1 MHATVLNYFVEV
13 AQRGSIRKASEK
25 LFVAPSAVNRQILR
39 LEEEMGVELFER
51 LPKGLQLN
59 AAGERLL
66 RHVQST
72 LFDFEVVRTE
82 IDALKGDRTGH
93 IRVVSMDSL
102 FVDLLPTVVE
112 ECSRGFPAATYTIAA
127 TPPAEV
133 PAMLQSAQADIGC
146 TFVGRVAPSLTVAAT
161 AAMPLGMVM
170 PPGHPLAKN
179 SAVSLAECA
188 RYPFMRS
195 STSPAVTSAMSPEF
209 ARFWEETVPVA
220 TCTSTIMLKRLI
232 LSGKGIS
239 CFSKIAFIDELMRGE
254 LVWKPFDLADMN
266 QIRVGILVPA
276 QRTLPNVAQ
285 HFLARMVK
293 TLKDLEI
300 GSAGL

>member
-1 MHATVLNYFVEV
+1 MHATVLRYFVEV
-13 AQRGSIRKASEK
+13 AQRGSVRKASEK
-25 LFVAPSAVNRQILR
+25 LFVAPSAINRQILR

-59 AAGERLL
+59 TAGERLL

-72 LFDFEVVRTE
+72 LYDFEVVRTE

-102 FVDLLPTVVE
+102 FIDLLPTVVE
-112 ECSRGFPAATYTIAA
+112 EFSRGFPAATYTIAA
-127 TPPAEV
+127 VPPVEV
-133 PAMLQSAQADIGC
+133 ASLLQSAQADIGC
-146 TFVGRVAPSLTVAAT
+146 TFVGRIPPSLTIAAS
-161 AAMPLGMVM
+161 AALPLGMVM
-170 PPGHPLAKN
+170 PPGHPLAN
-179 SAVSLAECA
+179 NTVVTLAECA

-209 ARFWEETVPVA
+209 AKFWEETIPVA
-220 TCTSTIMLKRLI
+220 TCTSTVMLKRLI

-239 CFSKIAFIDELMRGE
+239 CFSKIAFVEELLRGE
-254 LVWKPFDLADMN
+254 LIWKPFDLVTMN
-266 QIRVGILVPA
+266 QIRVGILIPA

-293 TLKDLEI
+293 KLK
-300 GSAGL
+300 